1 MGPTDKDLVRQLL
14 DRTTLYAIGADS
26 RKVDVFL
33 DTLRLEDGEH
43 FRESFL
49 EALVHSTVVVPVL
62 STTALHR
69 MLTHKKDEV
78 DNVLLEWICAIACKR
93 LGLVQ
98 KVYPVV
104 IGPWSEAEGVFL
116 DMYAEGSLDRLSD
129 EQPTATMSTA
139 AQLLSTHGLALP
151 KEVQVLTVRGVVQ
164 ELNRFLGY
172 LSWEQNR
179 DVTGGPR
186 MVRQCTEQLVHVLK
200 SCSAAELP
208 VETAVEETKLCVS
221 ESTAG
226 SSSLSA
232 ADVYVDCERAW
243 TMLNDPNCVQSSEAA
258 KLREFMSNR
267 MGVCTVQSLR
277 DWLQSACCTRE
288 LITVLTCM
296 KSSTHSELCRCLGV
310 NTDALHTAAETE
322 EERKGES
329 KKEEM
334 KPTPAKMS
342 ISEEA

>member
-1 MGPTDKDLVRQLL
+1 MVRMQVVKEAVSCDKTVVRDDLRVRLSAHTLKAVFSAWLPSSGKLPHYDLFLSYRWPPKNCVGPTDKDLVRQLL
-14 DRTTLYAIGADS
+14 DRSTLYAIGADS

-172 LSWEQNR
+172 LSWEQHR

-208 VETAVEETKLCVS
+208 VETAVEETMLCVS

-226 SSSLSA
+226 TSALSA

-243 TMLNDPNCVQSSEAA
+243 TML
-258 KLREFMSNR
+258 K
-267 MGVCTVQSLR
+267 
-277 DWLQSACCTRE
+277 
-288 LITVLTCM
+288 I
-296 KSSTHSELCRCLGV
+296 
-310 NTDALHTAAETE
+310 
-322 EERKGES
+322 
-329 KKEEM
+329 
-334 KPTPAKMS
+334 PAV
-342 ISEEA
+342 